1 MLKQLLLY
9 KTDRSLIQL
18 IRYGLVVVIA
28 APIDLGGYIILKSQ
42 LHIYYV
48 IAATISFTV
57 SLAVNYFLSVKW
69 VWTSHRGRQRH
80 MDMIIFFFIGIIG
93 LGITDLVIW
102 LFTTYEHLNYI
113 VSKLIAF
120 VIVFFWS
127 FLARRYMFHG
137 SIKQ

>member
-137 SIKQ
+137 SF